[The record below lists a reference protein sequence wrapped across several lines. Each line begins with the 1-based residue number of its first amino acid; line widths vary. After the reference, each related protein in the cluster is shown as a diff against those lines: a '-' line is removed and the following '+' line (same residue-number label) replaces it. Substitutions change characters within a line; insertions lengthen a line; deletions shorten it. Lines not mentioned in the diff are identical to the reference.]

1 MAAPDSSSAAAS
13 GEARAPGAGA
23 FRVRASYLMETAF
36 DPAVV
41 AAGIAGEQSSGTFI
55 ALPQEDAA
63 LKDRAAA
70 RVETL
75 TELEMLPGPSLPGA
89 GSGPEGARFR
99 RYAMTLSWPLANFGT
114 SLPNLVATVAG
125 NLFELKQVAGLK
137 LLDIELP
144 EPFADAYPGPGFGV
158 EGTRRLTGVYDRP
171 LIGTIIKPSVGLR
184 PDETAEIVAQLC
196 AGGIDFIKDDELQA
210 DGPACPFEERLRAV
224 MPVLERHSDRIGRKV
239 MYAANITGELD
250 EMRRRHDLVEQL
262 GGTAVMVSLNSVGLT
277 GFTALRRTTRLA
289 IHAHRNGW
297 GYLGRSESNGWSY
310 VAWQKLWRLAG
321 ADQMHVNGIANKFWE
336 SDDSVIASAR
346 ACLTPMFASKPC
358 RVMPVFASGQSAKQ
372 AAPTW
377 AALKSP
383 DLLFCAGGGIAAHP
397 DGVASGVQALR
408 DAWDAAMAGV
418 GLEQAARESR
428 ALRLALE
435 TFGR

>member
-1 MAAPDSSSAAAS
+1 MNNA
-13 GEARAPGAGA
+13 EARDPA
-23 FRVRASYLMETAF
+23 RVRATYLMETALA
-36 DPAVV
+36 PEVV
-41 AAGIAGEQSSGTFI
+41 AAAIAGEQSSGTFI

-75 TELEMLPGPSLPGA
+75 AQMAVLEGPSLPGSEGGPA
-89 GSGPEGARFR
+89 GGPFR
-99 RYAMTLSWPLANFGT
+99 RYTMTLSWPLANFGA

-144 EPFADAYPGPGFGV
+144 EAFARAYPGPAFGV
-158 EGTRRLTGVYDRP
+158 EGTRRLTGVHGRP
-171 LIGTIIKPSVGLR
+171 LIGTIIKPSVGLS
-184 PDETAEIVAQLC
+184 PDDTAAVVAQLC

-210 DGPACPFEERLRAV
+210 DGPACPFEARLRSV
-224 MPVLERHSDRIGRKV
+224 MKVISRHADHSGQRV
-239 MYAANITGELD
+239 MYAVNITGDLD

-262 GGTAVMVSLNSVGLT
+262 GGTAVMVSLNSVGLV
-277 GFTALRRTTRLA
+277 GFSALRRTTRLA

-297 GYLGRSESNGWSY
+297 GYLGRSAANGWSY

-321 ADQMHVNGIANKFWE
+321 VDHMHVNGIANKFWE
-336 SDDSVIASAR
+336 PDDSVIASAR
-346 ACLTPMFASKPC
+346 ACLTPMFKSSPC
-358 RVMPVFASGQSAKQ
+358 VVMPVFASAQSAKQ

-377 AALKSP
+377 AALASP
-383 DLLFCAGGGIAAHP
+383 DLIFCAGGGIAAHP
-397 DGVASGVQALR
+397 GGVAAGVLALRQAWQAAMSGVPI
-408 DAWDAAMAGV
+408 
-418 GLEQAARESR
+418 EQAARESR
-428 ALRLALE
+428 ELRQALE